1 MEDWLAIRESFS
13 ARSCIPKKELSC
25 GGSKTQSEG
34 MSKIAVLWFGP
45 GKNLLHFCGS
55 PLHPFPYAQR
65 HPSSCG
71 DPLDLG
77 LGLRSTPLDVGS
89 SGFQSLEWW
98 AHDSCLLCVFPVVR
112 ERARATGNLG
122 SFAGK
127 GVILWR
133 KGRTSPHSLRLLVC
147 LSQRTLVLLCFG
159 IGDLISLVSHAIMA
173 VFP

>member
-77 LGLRSTPLDVGS
+77 FGLRSTPLDGRQQRISEPGMMS
-89 SGFQSLEWW
+89 SWFLPPV
-98 AHDSCLLCVFPVVR
+98 CFVVR
-112 ERARATGNLG
+112 ERSRAMWNLG
-122 SFAGK
+122 SFTGK
-127 GVILWR
+127 GGHTL
-133 KGRTSPHSLRLLVC
+133 KERTDKPTFPEVTC
-147 LSQRTLVLLCFG
+147 LF
-159 IGDLISLVSHAIMA
+159 VSKDTCPALFWNWWSHLSC
-173 VFP
+173 

>member
-77 LGLRSTPLDVGS
+77 LGLRSTPLDGRQQQISEPGMMS
-89 SGFQSLEWW
+89 SWFLPPV
-98 AHDSCLLCVFPVVR
+98 CFVVR
-112 ERARATGNLG
+112 ERSRAMWNLG
-122 SFAGK
+122 SFTGK
-127 GVILWR
+127 GGSYSEGKDGQAHIPWGYLFVCLKGHLSCFVLELVI
-133 KGRTSPHSLRLLVC
+133 SSQLLV
-147 LSQRTLVLLCFG
+147 
-159 IGDLISLVSHAIMA
+159 MA
-173 VFP
+173 

>member
-77 LGLRSTPLDVGS
+77 LGLRSTPLDGRQQRISEPGMMS
-89 SGFQSLEWW
+89 SWFLPPVCFPCSQGKSQSNGKPRELHGEGGHTLKERTDKPTFPEATCLFVSKDTCPALFWNWW
-98 AHDSCLLCVFPVVR
+98 
-112 ERARATGNLG
+112 
-122 SFAGK
+122 
-127 GVILWR
+127 
-133 KGRTSPHSLRLLVC
+133 
-147 LSQRTLVLLCFG
+147 
-159 IGDLISLVSHAIMA
+159 SHLTC
-173 VFP
+173 